1 MVKAGIRQAR
11 SSSNLLSSQNTTGSN
26 AASTSVTS
34 LIQIPTAQQSLLQPL
49 SLQVFNFI
57 SKRVYILETLELVPL
72 LSIIVS
78 LSLICFFLFIN
89 AISPSNTIFHSL
101 FSRNFPS
108 SRLSMAMTK
117 EILFS
122 LSLSLSLSVS
132 LLISLFICCS
142 MLTSLVIVTFLL

>member
-57 SKRVYILETLELVPL
+57 FKSVYISEILKLVPL
-72 LSIIVS
+72 LSMDGC
-78 LSLICFFLFIN
+78 LSLICFFVFIN
-89 AISPSNTIFHSL
+89 AISSSYTIFHPL
-101 FSRNFPS
+101 FLRNLPP
-108 SRLSMAMTK
+108 SRLSMAMK
-117 EILFS
+117 KYIFLFKHN
-122 LSLSLSLSVS
+122 LSLSLSL
-132 LLISLFICCS
+132 LISLSIFRS